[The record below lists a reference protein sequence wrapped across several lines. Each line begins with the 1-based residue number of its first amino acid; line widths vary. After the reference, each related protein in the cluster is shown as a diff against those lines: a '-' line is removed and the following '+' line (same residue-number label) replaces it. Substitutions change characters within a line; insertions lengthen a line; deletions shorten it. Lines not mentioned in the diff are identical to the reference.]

1 MICQINRRCGAGEDG
16 TELGEVARLN
26 GRVTALEFA
35 PDLCGP
41 DQVIV
46 GTADG
51 EMAYVSKEGTIVGG
65 KKAVVK
71 FGGRID
77 AVEASSDGVRA
88 IWVLDF

>member
-1 MICQINRRCGAGEDG
+1 MHQTWGWRADEDG
-16 TELGEVARLN
+16 TELGDVVRLN
-26 GRVTALEFA
+26 GRITALEFA
-35 PDLCGP
+35 PELCGL

-51 EMAYVSKEGTIVGG
+51 EMAYVSKEGSVVGG
-65 KKAVVK
+65 RKAVVK

-77 AVEASSDGVRA
+77 AIEATSDGVRA